1 METTLNSNTIV
12 SQPNA
17 GLSNKNVSVRSNLN
31 YTQISS
37 ELGFRLLGLKSY
49 LNSKNHSFPDGNPE
63 NASSREWTNE
73 VRLIRLT
80 LLECANFVSQLS
92 LVCQKSEDL
101 QLTKTVSEL
110 KTLSSILRNY
120 SILNETIL
128 RSARINFHEWSAWS
142 KILQENI
149 FKNDF
154 VNQLIIDVTATS
166 HFQLPTAFQEAL
178 INKPLPSSLLADFK
192 QILPQFGKILRCLNL
207 IGDLLEKDKPLQF
220 AMLYLAAV
228 KEQTHS
234 ILDFINLRLLRFTNE
249 EDPMFG
255 ALDCA
260 VFATS
265 MEIKKVY
272 NLELGEV
279 SNIRQSPLLYA
290 KMEAAHG
297 LLRDSFQQTLVG
309 FAQIIDPELDAYKLF
324 PNFQTKLEQSMVL
337 RNELWSAFQVV
348 QKAEQN
354 PENYP
359 MTELHEHLKQFMK
372 KALRYLMYKDWETME
387 RFVEEVIRTN
397 NKTDLV
403 PILHRFG
410 AYLETLFGQVNMR
423 AVLANHPFEPNK

>member
-1 METTLNSNTIV
+1 MDTTLNSNIIV
-12 SQPNA
+12 SQTPTS
-17 GLSNKNVSVRSNLN
+17 LSNTNLSARPSLS

-49 LNSKNHSFPDGNPE
+49 LNSKNHSFQDGNTE
-63 NASSREWTNE
+63 SASSREWTNE

-80 LLECANFVSQLS
+80 LLDCAKFISQLN
-92 LVCQKSEDL
+92 LVCQKTDDL
-101 QLTKTVSEL
+101 NLAKTASEL
-110 KTLSSILRNY
+110 RVLSSSLRNY
-120 SILNETIL
+120 AVLNEAIL
-128 RSARINFHEWSAWS
+128 RSSPLSFHEWSAWS
-142 KILQENI
+142 KVLQENI
-149 FKNDF
+149 FQNDL
-154 VNQLIIDVTATS
+154 VSRLIKDVTTTS
-166 HFQLPTAFQEAL
+166 HYQLPKAFQEAL
-178 INKPLPSSLLADFK
+178 ANKPLPASLLADFK

-207 IGDLLEKDKPLQF
+207 IGELLEKDKPLQF
-220 AMLYLAAV
+220 AMLYLATV
-228 KEQTHS
+228 KEQTQA
-234 ILDFINLRLLRFTNE
+234 ILDFINLRLLRFNNE
-249 EDPMFG
+249 DEPMFG

-272 NLELGEV
+272 NLELGEI

-309 FAQIIDPELDAYKLF
+309 FAQIVDPEIDAYKLF
-324 PNFQTKLEQSMVL
+324 PNFQTKLDQSLVL
-337 RNELWSAFQVV
+337 RSELWSAFQAV

-354 PENYP
+354 PENP
-359 MTELHEHLKQFMK
+359 MNELHEHLNQFLK
-372 KALRYLMYKDWETME
+372 KALKYLMYKDWETME